1 MYDDFDSDRCYVCGD
16 WDQCNELAH
25 VVYDEEDHIDR
36 CHVCGG
42 YDQCDEFAHS
52 MADEEPYAYDDEP
65 TYNPWLD
72 VRYAFTEAPF

>member
-1 MYDDFDSDRCYVCGD
+1 MYDDFDSDRCYVCGG
-16 WDQCNELAH
+16 WDQCTELAH
-25 VVYDEEDHIDR
+25 VVYDEDVDR

-42 YDQCDEFAHS
+42 YDECDEFAHD

-65 TYNPWLD
+65 VYNPWED